1 MHKKNIPTKDQLNR
15 PIKAS
20 KDKSMQKSSQSSS
33 LIRLQSDW
41 RDMERD
47 PPEGCSAAPIDESDL
62 YVWNATL
69 IGPEHSPWE
78 GGIFTLRLSKYLIL
92 QINEWRRWSIHSCA
106 VCLLS

>member
-1 MHKKNIPTKDQLNR
+1 
-15 PIKAS
+15 
-20 KDKSMQKSSQSSS
+20 MQKANQSSS

-47 PPEGCSAAPIDESDL
+47 PPEGCSAAPIDEGDL

-78 GGIFTLRLSKYLIL
+78 GGIFTLRLSK
-92 QINEWRRWSIHSCA
+92 
-106 VCLLS
+106 